1 MQQNTKPTGHNLK
14 KSILRTKAFLL
25 LSAILFLDGCSMHNP
40 FVPTDEYVLESAP
53 SSSPVVSQP
62 KKSENMYRATM
73 KPYCI
78 GGTTYCPTTV
88 SVGEKLRGIASWY
101 GPNFHGSLTSN
112 GEQYNMYDYTAA
124 HKTLPINTVVR
135 VTNLKNGKST
145 TVRINDR
152 GPFVKE
158 RIIDLSYQAA
168 SDIGLIRHGTAP
180 VELEVIS
187 FDRRANKYAHRKPR
201 PLKSTIVTSV
211 TSKPAIQKQQ
221 TAKPIMPLKAKT
233 PQTVVQ
239 KGGFSVQIASFSDRD
254 KAENFKRKCYNGT
267 AKYPMQIRKKQ
278 IANRPIYSVVIT
290 GFISIDEAKDYI
302 NKYGYKEAFVVRD

>member
-14 KSILRTKAFLL
+14 NRALHTKALFTLSTLL
-25 LSAILFLDGCSMHNP
+25 LLGGCSMHNP

-112 GEQYNMYDYTAA
+112 GEQYNMYNYTAA

-187 FDRRANKYAHRKPR
+187 FDRRANKYAHRKSKPQ
-201 PLKSTIVTSV
+201 KSYTL
-211 TSKPAIQKQQ
+211 TSKPVVLKQQ
-221 TAKPIMPLKAKT
+221 REKSTMPLKAKT

-239 KGGFSVQIASFSDRD
+239 KGGFSVQIASFSDPD

-278 IANRPIYSVVIT
+278 IANQPIYSVVIT